1 MAAWRRPTRRSSDLT
16 TRSSPSWSCGGSNS
30 TRGKRTPIKMPLRN
44 DLLNPI
50 AGENPSG
57 QNLRYAP
64 VYDKIEEARREDDDA
79 AQGDWK
85 IERKV
90 ADWGFVVKTA
100 GETLA
105 TKSKDVQ
112 LAAWLTEA
120 LLKTQGI
127 GGLRDGLDLLKGL
140 IDGFWDTLYP
150 EIEDGDAEM
159 RAAPLDWVGGRLDRG
174 VKDSPLTRG
183 GFSWFV
189 YKESRKV
196 PTEEEAGGSS
206 AKAETRA
213 AAVADGK
220 LTPEEFDKSFDNSPK
235 AYYVQLAA
243 DFDGAME
250 SLQALD
256 ALCEEKFQEVAPSFG
271 PLRQTLEEVK
281 QAVRIFLQK
290 KREKERDEPVAGEES
305 EAEAESATWAV
316 EEEAPAAQA
325 AGAPP
330 ARARKPGGALS
341 AEPADRDDAI
351 ARVVSAAKFLRG
363 ENQYDPAPYLLLRGL
378 RWGELRA
385 AGTEIDQTLLAAP
398 PSGLRQDLKRLSLE
412 GNWTEVLEAAE
423 KGMGMECGRGW
434 LDLQRYVGRAC
445 YELGGS
451 YEPIRGAVISGVRGF
466 LADYPRLPE
475 LTMMD
480 DTPTAN
486 AETIAWLKEY
496 VVVAPAPAE
505 AQYAPA
511 PYESDGDGASAGAE
525 AAPDTFELAMAAART
540 GRPREGIEM
549 LMREMAQER
558 NGRARFHRKVQ
569 MTQLCIGTG
578 HDAIAMPILREL
590 AAEIERRKLE
600 DWESPELR
608 AEPRARLYRGLA
620 KADGSE
626 EGRQKLYSGI
636 CRLGPLRAMNV
647 TG

>member
-1 MAAWRRPTRRSSDLT
+1 RRSKTANWRRPDKSCFWWT
-16 TRSSPSWSCGGSNS
+16 TRSSPSWSCGSSNS
-30 TRGKRTPIKMPLRN
+30 TRGKRIPNKMPLRN

-57 QNLRYAP
+57 QNLRYAA
-64 VYDKIEEARREDDDA
+64 VFDKIKEARREDDDA

-85 IERKV
+85 VERKV
-90 ADWGFVVKTA
+90 ADWPFVVKTA

-105 TKSKDVQ
+105 TKSKDLQ

-120 LLKTQGI
+120 LLKTQGV

-140 IDGFWDTLYP
+140 IEGFWDTLYP
-150 EIEDGDAEM
+150 EIEDGDVEL

-174 VKDSPLTRG
+174 VKDAPLTRG
-183 GFSWFV
+183 GYSWFV

-213 AAVADGK
+213 AATADGK
-220 LTPEEFDKSFDNSPK
+220 LTPEEFDKSFDSSPK

-243 DFDGAME
+243 DFDSALE

-256 ALCEEKFQEVAPSFG
+256 GLCEEKFQDTAPSFG

-281 QAVRIFLQK
+281 QSVRIFLQK
-290 KREKERDEPVAGEES
+290 KREKEPEEPVAGEEP
-305 EAEAESATWAV
+305 EAESASWAA

-325 AGAPP
+325 ASAP

-341 AEPADRDDAI
+341 AEPVDRDDAI

-385 AGTEIDQTLLAAP
+385 AGTDIAPALLAAP
-398 PSGLRQDLKRLSLE
+398 PSDLRQDLKRLAIE
-412 GNWTEVLEAAE
+412 ANWTEVLEAAE
-423 KGMGMECGRGW
+423 KGMALECGRGW

-445 YELGGS
+445 YELGDY
-451 YEPIRGAVISGVRGF
+451 YEPIRRAVITGVRGL
-466 LADYPRLPE
+466 LADYPQLPE

-486 AETIAWLKEY
+486 AETQTWLKEN
-496 VVVAPAPAE
+496 VATVTAE
-505 AQYAPA
+505 AQYTPA
-511 PYESDGDGASAGAE
+511 PYESDAEAGSAAEPGAE
-525 AAPDTFELAMAAART
+525 AAPDTYYLAMQAARA
-540 GRPREGIEM
+540 GRPQEGIEM
-549 LMREMAQER
+549 LTREIAHES
-558 NGRARFHRKVQ
+558 NGRARFHRKLQ
-569 MTQLCIGTG
+569 LTQLCIGAG
-578 HDAIAMPILREL
+578 
-590 AAEIERRKLE
+590 
-600 DWESPELR
+600 
-608 AEPRARLYRGLA
+608 
-620 KADGSE
+620 
-626 EGRQKLYSGI
+626 
-636 CRLGPLRAMNV
+636 
-647 TG
+647 

>member
-1 MAAWRRPTRRSSDLT
+1 
-16 TRSSPSWSCGGSNS
+16 
-30 TRGKRTPIKMPLRN
+30 MPLRN

-64 VYDKIEEARREDDDA
+64 VYDKIKEARREDDDA

-105 TKSKDVQ
+105 TKTKDLQ

-140 IDGFWDTLYP
+140 IEGFWDTLYP
-150 EIEDGDAEM
+150 EIEDGDVEM

-174 VKDSPLTRG
+174 VRDAPLTRG
-183 GFSWFV
+183 GYSWFV

-206 AKAETRA
+206 AKSEARE

-220 LTPEEFDKSFDNSPK
+220 LTPEAFDKSFDSSPK

-243 DFDGAME
+243 DFDSALE

-256 ALCEEKFQEVAPSFG
+256 GLCGEKFQDVAPSFG

-290 KREKERDEPVAGEES
+290 KREKEPDEPVAGEE
-305 EAEAESATWAV
+305 AEAEPASWAA

-325 AGAPP
+325 SSAP

-341 AEPADRDDAI
+341 AEPVDRDDAI
-351 ARVVSAAKFLRG
+351 ARVVSAARFMRG

-385 AGTEIDQTLLAAP
+385 AGTDVDQALLAAP
-398 PSGLRQDLKRLSLE
+398 PSDLRQDLKRLAVE
-412 GNWTEVLEAAE
+412 ANWAEVLEAAE
-423 KGMGMECGRGW
+423 KGMALECGRGW

-445 YELGGS
+445 HELGDY
-451 YEPIRGAVISGVRGF
+451 YEPIRRAVVSGVRGL
-466 LADYPRLPE
+466 LADYPQLAD

-486 AETIAWLKEY
+486 AETQAWLKEN
-496 VVVAPAPAE
+496 VTATAE
-505 AQYAPA
+505 AQYTP
-511 PYESDGDGASAGAE
+511 PPFESDAEAGSASEPGAA
-525 AAPDTFELAMAAART
+525 AAPDTYYLAMQAARD
-540 GRPREGIEM
+540 GRPQEGIEM
-549 LMREMAQER
+549 LTREIAHES
-558 NGRARFHRKVQ
+558 NGRARFHRKLQ
-569 MTQLCIGTG
+569 LTQLCIGAG
-578 HDAIAMPILREL
+578 HEDVAVPILQAL
-590 AAEIERRKLE
+590 AVEIERHKLE
-600 DWESPELR
+600 DWESPELL
-608 AEPRARLYRGLA
+608 AQPLALLYRCLGEDESSA
-620 KADGSE
+620 E
-626 EGRQKLYSGI
+626 ERQKLYSWI
-636 CRLGPLRAMNV
+636 CRLDPLQAMNV
-647 TG
+647 SR

>member
-1 MAAWRRPTRRSSDLT
+1 
-16 TRSSPSWSCGGSNS
+16 
-30 TRGKRTPIKMPLRN
+30 MPLRN

-64 VYDKIEEARREDDDA
+64 VYDKIKEARREDDDA

-85 IERKV
+85 LERKL
-90 ADWGFVVKTA
+90 ADWPLVVKTA

-120 LLKTQGI
+120 LLKTQGV

-140 IDGFWDTLYP
+140 IEGFWDTLYP

-159 RAAPLDWVGGRLDRG
+159 RAAPLDWVGGRLDRA
-174 VKDSPLTRG
+174 VKDVPLTRG
-183 GFSWFV
+183 GYSWLA

-196 PTEEEAGGSS
+196 PTEAEAGESTP
-206 AKAETRA
+206 KAEARE
-213 AAVADGK
+213 AAVAEGK
-220 LTPEEFDKSFDNSPK
+220 LTPEEFDKSFESSPK

-243 DFDGAME
+243 DFDAALE

-256 ALCEEKFQEVAPSFG
+256 ELCGEKFQDVAPSFG
-271 PLRQTLEEVK
+271 PLRQTLDEVK

-290 KREKERDEPVAGEES
+290 KREKEPDEPVEGADAEAVEP
-305 EAEAESATWAV
+305 EAEAAWDATPV
-316 EEEAPAAQA
+316 AQA
-325 AGAPP
+325 GGAAP

-351 ARVVSAAKFLRG
+351 ARVVSVAKFMRG
-363 ENQYDPAPYLLLRGL
+363 ENQYDPAPYLILRGL

-385 AGTEIDQTLLAAP
+385 AGTDIDQSLLAAP
-398 PSGLRQDLKRLSLE
+398 PSDLRQNLKRLSME
-412 GNWTEVLEAAE
+412 SNWTEVLEAAE
-423 KGMGMECGRGW
+423 RGMGMECGRGW

-445 YELGGS
+445 YELGSG
-451 YEPIRGAVISGVRGF
+451 YEPIRNAVISGVRGL
-466 LADYPRLPE
+466 LADYPQLPE
-475 LTMMD
+475 LTLMD
-480 DTPTAN
+480 DTATAN
-486 AETIAWLKEY
+486 AETQTWLKEY

-505 AQYAPA
+505 YTPT
-511 PYESDGDGASAGAE
+511 PYQADADEGSASGSGAE
-525 AAPDTFELAMAAART
+525 AAPDTFELAMQAARS
-540 GRPREGIEM
+540 GRPQEGIEM

-569 MTQLCIGTG
+569 LTQLCIGTG
-578 HDAIAMPILREL
+578 YEAIAVPILQEL

-600 DWESPELR
+600 DWESPELL
-608 AEPRARLYRGLA
+608 AQPLALLYRCLT
-620 KADGSE
+620 KADGSPE
-626 EGRQKLYSGI
+626 DRQKLYSWI
-636 CRLGPLRAMNV
+636 CRLDPLQAMSV
-647 TG
+647 TR

>member
-1 MAAWRRPTRRSSDLT
+1 
-16 TRSSPSWSCGGSNS
+16 
-30 TRGKRTPIKMPLRN
+30 MPLRN

-64 VYDKIEEARREDDDA
+64 VYDKIKEARREDDDA

-85 IERKV
+85 IERKL

-105 TKSKDVQ
+105 TKSKDLQ

-127 GGLRDGLDLLKGL
+127 AGLRDGLDLLKGL

-150 EIEDGDAEM
+150 EIEECDVEM

-213 AAVADGK
+213 AAMADGK
-220 LTPEEFDKSFDNSPK
+220 LTPEEFDKSFDSSPK

-243 DFDGAME
+243 DFDSAME

-256 ALCEEKFQEVAPSFG
+256 GLCEEKFQDVAPSFG

-290 KREKERDEPVAGEES
+290 KREKEPDEPVAGEEP
-305 EAEAESATWAV
+305 EAEAESASWAA

-325 AGAPP
+325 ASAP

-341 AEPADRDDAI
+341 AEPVDRDDAI

-385 AGTEIDQTLLAAP
+385 PGTDIDPALLAAP
-398 PSGLRQDLKRLSLE
+398 PSDLRQDLKRLAVE
-412 GNWTEVLEAAE
+412 ANWTEVLEAAE
-423 KGMGMECGRGW
+423 KGMALECGRGW

-445 YELGGS
+445 YELGAY
-451 YEPIRGAVISGVRGF
+451 YEPIRRAVISEVRGL
-466 LADYPRLPE
+466 LADYPQLPE

-486 AETIAWLKEY
+486 AETQAWLKEN
-496 VVVAPAPAE
+496 AAPAE
-505 AQYAPA
+505 AQYTP
-511 PYESDGDGASAGAE
+511 PPFESDTEAGSASEPGAE
-525 AAPDTFELAMAAART
+525 AAPDTYYLAMQAARD
-540 GRPREGIEM
+540 GRPQEGVEM
-549 LMREMAQER
+549 LTREIAHES
-558 NGRARFHRKVQ
+558 NGRARFHRKLQ
-569 MTQLCIGTG
+569 LTQLCIGAG
-578 HDAIAMPILREL
+578 HEDVAVPILQAL
-590 AAEIERRKLE
+590 AAEIERHKLE
-600 DWESPELR
+600 DWESPELL
-608 AEPRARLYRGLA
+608 AQPLALLYRCLT
-620 KADGSE
+620 KDEGSAE
-626 EGRQKLYSGI
+626 ERQKLYSWI
-636 CRLGPLRAMNV
+636 CRLDPLQAMNV
-647 TG
+647 SR